1 LARLRRAAWHRGWN
15 FLNDNINFQKPAIAS
30 QSRVF
35 CLENTTPGSRR
46 TKRKKHK
53 TKENMNTNYKRV
65 PARFGPE
72 TRFDV
77 KPVPPAPFRAT
88 QETELERLK
97 NRLLLRSINELAEPR
112 FLAGL
117 RRAANEAAAL
127 AWVTP
132 YPLLTFPALFD
143 EKVETAL
150 HYAERQT
157 AVRERSA
164 ELALVV

>member
-1 LARLRRAAWHRGWN
+1 
-15 FLNDNINFQKPAIAS
+15 
-30 QSRVF
+30 
-35 CLENTTPGSRR
+35 LENNNPGSRR
-46 TKRKKHK
+46 KNGK

-65 PARFGPE
+65 PTRFGPE
-72 TRFDV
+72 TRFEV

-97 NRLLLRSINELAEPR
+97 NRLLLRSINDLAEPEYI
-112 FLAGL
+112 AGV

-132 YPLLTFPALFD
+132 YPLLTFPVLFE

-150 HYAERQT
+150 LYAERQT
-157 AVRERSA
+157 SVRERSA
-164 ELALVV
+164 ELVIAV